1 MIGLFL
7 YQFLFIL
14 CLPIGALFFI
24 VRFIKD
30 KEDHQRWPE
39 RWGIPGHIRPEGK
52 LIWMHGASV
61 GECLSMLPLIH
72 RLLEKDEKLHIMV
85 TSGTVTSA
93 RLMATRLPERA
104 FHHYLPVDVP
114 GATTRLIRHF
124 KPQAAYWFES
134 EFWPTTLNAF
144 KKAGVPLILLNGR
157 ISDRSFARWQK
168 HPKFIKMML
177 SCFAL
182 TLGQSE
188 EDRRRLEVLGS
199 PSTAC
204 VGNIKCA
211 APASPFDPQEL
222 ENMKAQ
228 IGNRPCWCGAS
239 THHNEEEQLADVA
252 LSLKE
257 DFPNL
262 LTISVPRHPNRA
274 DEIQKMF
281 ESKGMKVARRSRGE
295 EITNEVQVYL
305 ADTIGEMGLLYQL
318 APLVFVGGSLIDFG
332 GQNML
337 EPMYWSRVVFVGPHT
352 QNFRAFMASGKEK
365 TALIEVQDKSEL
377 TNKVRY
383 YLQNPNEQL
392 AITERAH
399 QMAISEMTVLDRLYD
414 LLKERNFV

>member
-7 YQFLFIL
+7 YQLLFIL
-14 CLPIGALFFI
+14 CLPIGVVIF
-24 VRFIKD
+24 VWRFIKG
-30 KEDHQRWPE
+30 KEDKKRWLE
-39 RWGIPGHIRPEGK
+39 RWGQPRCARQDGK

-72 RLLEKDEKLHIMV
+72 RLLEKDETLHIMV

-93 RLMATRLPERA
+93 NLMATRLPERA
-104 FHHYLPVDVP
+104 FHHYLPLDVP
-114 GATTRLIRHF
+114 GAASRLIRHF

-144 KKAGVPLILLNGR
+144 KKAGVPLVLLNGR

-168 HPKFIKMML
+168 HPSFIKMML

-199 PSTAC
+199 PNTAC

-211 APASPFDPQEL
+211 APASPFAPSEL
-222 ENMKAQ
+222 AKLKSQ
-228 IGNRPCWCGAS
+228 IANRPCWCGAS

-252 LSLKE
+252 LNLKS

-262 LTISVPRHPNRA
+262 LTISVPRHANRA

-281 ESKGMKVARRSRGE
+281 ESKIYFIFYFKSN
-295 EITNEVQVYL
+295 IFNS
-305 ADTIGEMGLLYQL
+305 I
-318 APLVFVGGSLIDFG
+318 LVLFIFFLCCVS
-332 GQNML
+332 
-337 EPMYWSRVVFVGPHT
+337 
-352 QNFRAFMASGKEK
+352 K
-365 TALIEVQDKSEL
+365 
-377 TNKVRY
+377 
-383 YLQNPNEQL
+383 
-392 AITERAH
+392 
-399 QMAISEMTVLDRLYD
+399 
-414 LLKERNFV
+414 